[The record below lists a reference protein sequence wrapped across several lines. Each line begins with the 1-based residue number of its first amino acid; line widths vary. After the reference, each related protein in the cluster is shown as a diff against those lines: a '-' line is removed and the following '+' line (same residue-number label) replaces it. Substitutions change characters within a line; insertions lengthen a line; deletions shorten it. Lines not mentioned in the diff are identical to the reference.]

1 MCLMQYIFI
10 LMIPCA
16 CIGMRYNIVT
26 TKLIL
31 LCIGGGIE
39 HMTLGVPHT
48 TPESAITD
56 GDIIERWAHE
66 AGATAEGSVF
76 LRRCL
81 EEGFLLSQ
89 PKPSRNYHQ
98 RHFSHEE
105 NLRHLWYQEAAKV
118 LGYKYVHNY
127 PSQILAVIRKVYMD
141 PIFNAANAKRGVGTT
156 GLAAKKVRGWHVGI
170 SALHR

>member
-1 MCLMQYIFI
+1 
-10 LMIPCA
+10 
-16 CIGMRYNIVT
+16 
-26 TKLIL
+26 
-31 LCIGGGIE
+31 
-39 HMTLGVPHT
+39 MTLGVPHT